1 VHCEAGILTAEEGH
15 VQPGQPAQVG
25 GASIVDREPCAEP
38 GDRDGCEQGHDRKP
52 VQTAVDHDDPR
63 RLARLVG
70 FLQKTRQRERCA
82 ETAGLARIGSDAAL
96 RGHEHQHVR
105 FDPLAM
111 VREDGARGFLIRRRR
126 RRLQREVAREQSRG
140 GDELLAAGL
149 ELPHEQVPASRSSS
163 PISCR
168 ALARTAAATTRKH
181 GARMTA
187 NSPTKTATSRPR
199 KLRKLWKR
207 TCQRASRA
215 HATAVAPPEQPP
227 AAIRLATDRRR
238 AGKIRASAG
247 EET

>member
-1 VHCEAGILTAEEGH
+1 MHCEAGILTAEEGH

-126 RRLQREVAREQSRG
+126 RRLQREVARERSSG
-140 GDELLAAGL
+140 GAELLAAGL
-149 ELPHEQVPASRSSS
+149 GLPHEQGAGEPELLADLVP
-163 PISCR
+163 R
-168 ALARTAAATTRKH
+168 A
-181 GARMTA
+181 
-187 NSPTKTATSRPR
+187 
-199 KLRKLWKR
+199 
-207 TCQRASRA
+207 RA
-215 HATAVAPPEQPP
+215 HGGRDDEEARRQNDGKQSDEDGDEPSAE
-227 AAIRLATDRRR
+227 AAEAMEAHLSTRLAGSRYRRR
-238 AGKIRASAG
+238 AAG
-247 EET
+247 ATARRDPPRG